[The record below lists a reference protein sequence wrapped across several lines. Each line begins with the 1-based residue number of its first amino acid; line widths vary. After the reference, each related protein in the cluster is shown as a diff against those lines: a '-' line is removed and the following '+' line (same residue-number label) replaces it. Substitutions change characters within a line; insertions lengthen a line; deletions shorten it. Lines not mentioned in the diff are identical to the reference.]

1 MTKKFTYI
9 PKQTGSQLTATEWN
23 NLAQDVDAAVDAIN
37 NGGGAGGSSVADTV
51 ITISSKG
58 NTEVSSAK
66 HINLEP
72 AYDETGSSEGT
83 YGDIQ
88 MKPGDDITL
97 ESSHRETDKKG
108 EICVKT
114 TNGLSGANKSSV
126 KLQVKASDL
135 TLSTEGK
142 KGNDTNVM
150 NVNVVTGSGKGYLK
164 VRAQAIDLR
173 CEDNGGIALQPKGD
187 DGSGHENKIKFEHNG
202 GDGKEFGTFNTEK
215 TSIFTDE
222 YRFNKAGTVYAVT
235 RGALETTYK
244 VPGDSTS
251 GVKKIDYPTQ
261 ADDFKD
267 IIDATKSC
275 TWNDIIVAVNY
286 IKSQQPSLDW
296 TPAASA

>member
-1 MTKKFTYI
+1 MNLNHVTTK
-9 PKQTGSQLTATEWN
+9 QDGDQLTAQEWN
-23 NLAQDVDAAVDAIN
+23 KIASDVN
-37 NGGGAGGSSVADTV
+37 ELGAGGGNSGSGVADTV
-51 ITISSKG
+51 IAVSSKG
-58 NTEVSSAK
+58 NTEISSAK

-72 AYDETGSSEGT
+72 AYDSTGSSEGT

-108 EICVKT
+108 EICIKT
-114 TNGLSGANKSSV
+114 TNGLSGGNKSSV
-126 KLQVKASDL
+126 KLQLKASDL

-142 KGNDTNVM
+142 KGDDTNVM
-150 NVNVVTGSGKGYLK
+150 NINVTTGSGKGYLK

-173 CEDNGGIALQPKGD
+173 CEANGGIALQPKGN
-187 DGSGHENKIKFEHNG
+187 DGNDHENKIKFEHNG

-222 YRFNKAGTVYAVT
+222 YRFNKDGNIYAVT
-235 RGALETTYK
+235 RGELETTYK
-244 VPGDSTS
+244 IPNDPTS

-267 IIDATKSC
+267 ILDNTLKC
-275 TWNDIIVAVNY
+275 TWEELVIAVNK
-286 IKSQQPSLDW
+286 IKELY
-296 TPAASA
+296 PAIFPQAETVL